1 MKGPE
6 SLGIFHAMM
15 WEAETMMQV
24 QMPKFVKII
33 SDLSELIYF
42 LSKKISCGWGFTAD
56 PIVTTVCLY
65 I

>member
-1 MKGPE
+1 
-6 SLGIFHAMM
+6 MM